1 MARKENDS
9 GSLDMLLDTLCNTFG
24 GIILIALLL
33 ALSVE
38 KKGAELKDKIRR
50 LEANSTELLEQEYLD
65 LVAEYNASVLN
76 FEQVKLDKQVVIEQI
91 DQEKTDL
98 EKLFEQLM
106 EEGVDAESLAKRHE
120 LEKIEKREE
129 IESLTEESLTV
140 SKDIA
145 RFETIIEHDKLA
157 KQHDEIPIVK
167 ISLPIE
173 SATKAE
179 KINVIIDHGKIYP
192 TATIKGGRQ
201 QLDHTHITWGVD
213 EKNRQIARPNHQK
226 GLHPQ
231 HNKDELRAFLESLED
246 APRNLG
252 KEYFIE
258 MIVFADSKSFTVFD
272 NLRDA
277 ASLRKIGYNWKPITT
292 HSIPFG
298 VSTGAG
304 TILNRGGN

>member
-1 MARKENDS
+1 MAREGNDG

-50 LEANSTELLEQEYLD
+50 MDENSTELLEQEFLE
-65 LVAEYNASVLN
+65 LVAEYNASVIH
-76 FEQVKLDKQVVIEQI
+76 FEQVKLDKELIINEI
-91 DQEKTDL
+91 DTEKTDL

-120 LEKIEKREE
+120 LVKLELRDE
-129 IESLTEESLTV
+129 IESLEDESLTV
-140 SKDIA
+140 SKNIA
-145 RFETIIEHDKLA
+145 RFETILKHDKLA
-157 KQHDEIPIVK
+157 KALDKIPIVK

-173 SATKAE
+173 SVTKAE

-192 TATIKGGRQ
+192 TATIVRGQ
-201 QLDHTHITWGVD
+201 QKLDHRHIKWGTD
-213 EKNRQIARPNHQK
+213 EKNRQIAQPDNLR
-226 GLHPQ
+226 GLHPV
-231 HNKDELRAFLESLED
+231 HNKDELRAFLESLES
-246 APRNLG
+246 APRKSG
-252 KEYFIE
+252 KEFFIE
-258 MIVFADSKSFTVFD
+258 MIVFADSKSFAVFD

-298 VSTGAG
+298 VSSGPG
-304 TILNRGGN
+304 TILNRGP